1 MNDKEKKTYTEA
13 NRLAWNETMPHHQK
27 ANGTKWDNAF
37 SAPGFVALS
46 SREQELLKS
55 IGVSG
60 KKIAHLCCNNGI
72 ELMSLKNMGADRCV
86 GFDISD
92 EAIKEASGRSE
103 KVGIPC
109 EFERTDVYEIPER
122 HRGVFDIVYISI
134 GCFGWLPD
142 LKQFFEKVAMLLCD
156 EGTLFIHEQHPFAEM
171 LPSDDDEGADPLKI
185 IEPYFKAEPYQEN
198 SGIDYVGKTT
208 YESMTQYWFVWTL
221 SDIIMGIVEND
232 IEIVHFSEYP
242 EDISAIHGKNQN
254 AGIEIPLSYTMISRK
269 KRHNNTMHAD
279 ADKPRR

>member
-1 MNDKEKKTYTEA
+1 MNDIEKKKYTEA
-13 NRLAWNETMPHHQK
+13 NRLAWNETMPCHQK
-27 ANGTKWDNAF
+27 ANGDKWDNAF

-46 SREQELLKS
+46 LKEQELLKS

-72 ELMSLKNMGADRCV
+72 ELMSLKNMGANRCV

-92 EAIKEASGRSE
+92 EAIKEASDRSI
-103 KVGIPC
+103 KVEIPC
-109 EFERTDVYEIPER
+109 EFEQTDVYEISED
-122 HRGVFDIVYISI
+122 HYGMFDIVYISI

-142 LKQFFEKVAMLLCD
+142 LVQFFKKIKLLLND

-171 LPSDDDEGADPLKI
+171 LSSDDNTIADPLKI
-185 IEPYFKAEPYQEN
+185 IEPYFKTEPYQEN

-208 YESMTQYWFVWTL
+208 YKSMTQYWFVWKL
-221 SDIIMGIVEND
+221 SDIIMSIIEND
-232 IEIVHFSEYP
+232 MEIVHFREYT
-242 EDISAIHGKNQN
+242 EDISATHEKNQN

-269 KRHNNTMHAD
+269 KTS
-279 ADKPRR
+279 